1 MRHGHTDRV
10 CRWGGCRF
18 FSCGSRLHRHGSCA
32 ELALALAPS
41 RVPGVNESVPAA
53 RAAIEALGHRLLG
66 LGIEKQRSI
75 RLCRVAAA
83 AVGRPFPRRGCSL
96 TQFFE
101 PSTCLPAGGLWGGT
115 TKKCGGVFRSVGG
128 VEVQG
133 WCCGSWLLLIFSA
146 CVRPGRHDCSCV
158 EVTSQ
163 PRVSHARQSTPP
175 PVPRAPPPPPVAPPP
190 PHLHSRT
197 RARPYFC
204 TFAFSLLYRVALYFI
219 IRGKGWGVRG
229 KGQRTRR
236 I

>member
-1 MRHGHTDRV
+1 MTGAAREWGGASGTREDAAVRHGHTDRV

-101 PSTCLPAGGLWGGT
+101 PSTCLPAGGLWGDT
-115 TKKCGGVFRSVGG
+115 TKKCGGVFGVLAVSKFRGG
-128 VEVQG
+128 VVAR
-133 WCCGSWLLLIFSA
+133 GS
-146 CVRPGRHDCSCV
+146 
-158 EVTSQ
+158 
-163 PRVSHARQSTPP
+163 
-175 PVPRAPPPPPVAPPP
+175 
-190 PHLHSRT
+190 
-197 RARPYFC
+197 Y
-204 TFAFSLLYRVALYFI
+204 
-219 IRGKGWGVRG
+219 
-229 KGQRTRR
+229 
-236 I
+236 